1 MSAYPSDYPGP
12 PPGAGLRVLDRAQQ
26 AVQDA
31 DDKDGKAAAAAPE
44 DDVCYHSLRPI
55 WLAMQVLGFYPMHR
69 LCRGR
74 RPREP
79 SLWLGLSTLQF
90 GAVVACMGLAV
101 AEVRGRAD
109 EDQDFDGVVID
120 YLVYMQCALPLA
132 VLPLYA
138 SHRSAMAQYLRDW
151 GALQADFAREF
162 GRSLSSCRG
171 FGPRPSWE
179 MVTIVGVFSLL
190 VAGAQALL
198 NPAIVVL
205 ALVHSTLVSALLT
218 SSFYL
223 HGRLLRAASRALA
236 DHLALEL
243 RRPVPRVAAVDNIR
257 LLVLRV
263 VALGGGLSSAVAMP
277 LGLLLLAHFIL
288 ATLTLYA
295 VLGQV
300 SYTYAARLP
309 SLGTGTAL
317 SGLLLYL
324 ACDTGHRVAR
334 AVKQLA
340 VEELLAFHK
349 RTTVIGADLRKM
361 AKTFISTVQEVP
373 SDVSLSGVTT
383 LNRGLFTAML
393 STMVT
398 YLVVIV
404 QFRISL
410 EQAGSDKGAR
420 PGTANSSTTL
430 PGNDSAIEP
439 TTTTTTTLTWSGEG
453 SASPSPPTTVVDNT
467 TLSV

>member
-1 MSAYPSDYPGP
+1 MMTPEHEG
-12 PPGAGLRVLDRAQQ
+12 GWQRAPW
-26 AVQDA
+26 VDT
-31 DDKDGKAAAAAPE
+31 DELP
-44 DDVCYHSLRPI
+44 
-55 WLAMQVLGFYPMHR
+55 
-69 LCRGR
+69 
-74 RPREP
+74 
-79 SLWLGLSTLQF
+79 QF

-236 DHLALEL
+236 DHLALRRSQSFLIYFLHAPLDSALDGVPQEL

-361 AKTFISTVQEVP
+361 VETFISTVQEVP